1 MFLQSCSSLQFSITC
16 SYAQSIES
24 EMCVDSYRTVFV
36 SLKKRFSVD
45 RSSYMAPK
53 MFSLFETNKCL

>member
-1 MFLQSCSSLQFSITC
+1 
-16 SYAQSIES
+16 
-24 EMCVDSYRTVFV
+24 MCVDSYRTVFV

-53 MFSLFETNKCL
+53 MFSLFETKKCL